1 MRRTQMRDRQ
11 ERDRQTECPYVA
23 PFCNLGPQ
31 GHSRCC
37 PADLCPLGVRV
48 WTHPLTRR
56 GSTVHVDAQ
65 NVPALAPASCV
76 PCPRTSSPCPLPA
89 HLDPRVGCRPAPH
102 ACRRLRVCL
111 LRLETA
117 RSPFPA
123 STAGF
128 SGFPVP
134 HGDRSRVA
142 ARSLASPLVWF
153 DHESPWR
160 EPVFPRSLRSFTNAP
175 QHPVGCAGSLML
187 PGMVHTALAS
197 SCGAVPSGRM
207 PRTALASGPRPCP
220 RAHAFGQDT
229 ILLGQPGV
237 GVGGQAASGLRQ

>member
-1 MRRTQMRDRQ
+1 MRDRQ
-11 ERDRQTECPYVA
+11 ERDRRTECPYVA

-65 NVPALAPASCV
+65 NAQMPGTGTGFLRPMPPHVQPLPSSRPPGPARGL
-76 PCPRTSSPCPLPA
+76 SPCATRLSTFACVSIAPGDCAVTLPGQ
-89 HLDPRVGCRPAPH
+89 H
-102 ACRRLRVCL
+102 RRLLWFPCF
-111 LRLETA
+111 A
-117 RSPFPA
+117 R
-123 STAGF
+123 G
-128 SGFPVP
+128 
-134 HGDRSRVA
+134 SRVA

-197 SCGAVPSGRM
+197 SCRAVPSGRM
-207 PRTALASGPRPCP
+207 PRTALALGPRPCP
-220 RAHAFGQDT
+220 
-229 ILLGQPGV
+229 
-237 GVGGQAASGLRQ
+237 